1 MSLANKYRPK
11 TFDTVIA
18 QGHVTDILKAQIQSE
33 KDNHSNYILFW
44 PRGTGKTTIARILA
58 KAINCLSPNDG
69 NPCGECA
76 NCRVIDEWKSLD
88 YVEIDAAS
96 HTWVDNI
103 REEIIDKIPY
113 PPTQLKKKIYVID
126 EVHMLSKWAF
136 NALLKTI
143 EEPRSNVCFILAT
156 TEINKVPD
164 TIISRCQVF
173 NFRKVPEFQMVAHLQ
188 NICNQEWLGYQ
199 PNALEIIAKISEWCV
214 RDAVKYLDQVSILW
228 DISEEHITKFLW
240 VASQAMIQDFLWL
253 LKKEDLNQI
262 FLFIDNVYQQWI
274 DLHSFAKQSL
284 MYIDQNLYED
294 IQFLLSISDVFT
306 DILST
311 IRYYPYPAIVYK
323 IAINK
328 YINRDSN
335 PEVKVSTP
343 SIQTNP
349 TYSQEPKVEVSIPK
363 KEPELQKESAPL
375 NENVKSEHKTENVIL
390 LEQLLSKIDRSSL
403 SKTLKEHI
411 VIESI
416 EKDLITLVVINKFA
430 HLLLDKPENLDYL
443 ENLSSEILA
452 RPIKIKLV
460 YESKDQ
466 YFARQLW

>member
-44 PRGTGKTTIARILA
+44 PRWTGKTTIARILA
-58 KAINCLSPNDG
+58 KAINCLNLSDW
-69 NPCGECA
+69 NPCNECA
-76 NCRVIDEWKSLD
+76 NCRVIDDGKTLD

-173 NFRKVPEFQMVAHLQ
+173 NFRKVPEIQMVGHLQ
-188 NICNQEWLGYQ
+188 NICNQEGLTYQ

-214 RDAVKYLDQVSILW
+214 RDAVKYIDQVSILW
-228 DISEEHITKFLW
+228 DISEDHITKFLW

-253 LKKEDLNQI
+253 LKEQDLNQT
-262 FLFIDNVYQQWI
+262 FSFIDNMYQQWV
-274 DLHSFAKQSL
+274 DLHNFAKQSL
-284 MYIDQNLYED
+284 MYIDQNLSED
-294 IQFLLSISDVFT
+294 MQFLLWVSDVFT
-306 DILST
+306 DILWT

-328 YINRDSN
+328 YTNPESISQVKQVQQPHSNSTPTVAPKQESEAIKETTTEASISNSN
-335 PEVKVSTP
+335 P
-343 SIQTNP
+343 
-349 TYSQEPKVEVSIPK
+349 VE
-363 KEPELQKESAPL
+363 
-375 NENVKSEHKTENVIL
+375 KSENEKIL
-390 LEQLLSKIDRSSL
+390 DQVLAKIDKPSL
-403 SKTLKEHI
+403 SRSLREHI
-411 VIESI
+411 VIDSI
-416 EKDLITLVVINKFA
+416 EGDLVSLVAINKMT
-430 HLLLDKPENLDYL
+430 HILLDKAENIDYL
-443 ENLSSEILA
+443 EKIFSEVLWKNL
-452 RPIKIKLV
+452 KVKLT
-460 YESKDQ
+460 YESKEQ
-466 YFARQLW
+466 YFARQLG

>member
-58 KAINCLSPNDG
+58 KAINCLNLSNW
-69 NPCGECA
+69 NPCNECA
-76 NCRVIDEWKSLD
+76 NCKVIDEWKTLD

-173 NFRKVPEFQMVAHLQ
+173 NFRKVPEIQMVGHLQ
-188 NICNQEWLGYQ
+188 NICNQEWLTYQ

-214 RDAVKYLDQVSILW
+214 RDAVKYIDQVSILW
-228 DISEEHITKFLW
+228 DISEDHITKFLW

-253 LKKEDLNQI
+253 LKKEDLNQT
-262 FLFIDNVYQQWI
+262 FSFIDNMYQQWV
-274 DLHSFAKQSL
+274 DLHNFAKQSL
-284 MYIDQNLYED
+284 MYIDQNLSED
-294 IQFLLSISDVFT
+294 MQFLLSVSDVFT
-306 DILST
+306 DILGT

-328 YINRDSN
+328 YTN
-335 PEVKVSTP
+335 PESTSQAKPVSQVQ
-343 SIQTNP
+343 SNQVNP
-349 TYSQEPKVEVSIPK
+349 TPVQSSPKQEVTTTKQEESIPSVPV
-363 KEPELQKESAPL
+363 ER
-375 NENVKSEHKTENVIL
+375 TENEKL
-390 LEQLLSKIDRSSL
+390 LDQVLSKIDKPSL
-403 SKTLKEHI
+403 SRSLSEHI
-411 VIESI
+411 VVDWVE
-416 EKDLITLVVINKFA
+416 DGLVSLVAINKMT
-430 HLLLDKPENLDYL
+430 HILLDKSENRDYL
-443 ENLSSEILA
+443 EKIFSEVLWKN
-452 RPIKIKLV
+452 IKIKMT
-460 YESKDQ
+460 YESKEQ
-466 YFARQLW
+466 YFARQLG

>member
-11 TFDTVIA
+11 IFDTVIA

-44 PRGTGKTTIARILA
+44 PRWTGKTTIARILA
-58 KAINCLSPNDG
+58 KAINCLNLSDW
-69 NPCGECA
+69 NPCNECA
-76 NCRVIDEWKSLD
+76 NCRVIDEWKTLD

-143 EEPRSNVCFILAT
+143 EEPKSNVCFILAT

-173 NFRKVPEFQMVAHLQ
+173 NFRKVPEIQMVGHLQ
-188 NICNQEWLGYQ
+188 NICNQENLTYQ
-199 PNALEIIAKISEWCV
+199 ANALEIIAKISEWCV
-214 RDAVKYLDQVSILW
+214 RDAVKYIDQVSILW
-228 DISEEHITKFLW
+228 DISEDHITKFLW

-253 LKKEDLNQI
+253 LKKQDLNQT
-262 FLFIDNVYQQWI
+262 FSFIDNMYQQWV
-274 DLHSFAKQSL
+274 DLHNFAKQSL
-284 MYIDQNLYED
+284 MYIDQNLSED
-294 IQFLLSISDVFT
+294 MQFLLSVSDVFT
-306 DILST
+306 DILWT

-328 YINRDSN
+328 YTN
-335 PEVKVSTP
+335 PESTSQAKPVSQVQ
-343 SIQTNP
+343 SNQVNP
-349 TYSQEPKVEVSIPK
+349 TPVQSSPKEEVTTTKQEESIPSVPV
-363 KEPELQKESAPL
+363 ER
-375 NENVKSEHKTENVIL
+375 TENEKL
-390 LEQLLSKIDRSSL
+390 LDQVLSKIDRPSL
-403 SKTLKEHI
+403 SKSLKEHI
-411 VIESI
+411 VVDWVE
-416 EKDLITLVVINKFA
+416 DGLVLLVAINKMT
-430 HLLLDKPENLDYL
+430 HILLDKPENIDYL
-443 ENLSSEILA
+443 EKMFSEVLWKNL
-452 RPIKIKLV
+452 KIKLT
-460 YESKDQ
+460 YESKEQ
-466 YFARQLW
+466 YFARKLG

>member
-58 KAINCLSPNDG
+58 KAINCLNLSDW
-69 NPCGECA
+69 NPCNECA
-76 NCRVIDEWKSLD
+76 NCRVIDDGKTLD

-173 NFRKVPEFQMVAHLQ
+173 NFRKVPEIQMVGHLQ
-188 NICNQEWLGYQ
+188 NICNQENLTYQ
-199 PNALEIIAKISEWCV
+199 ENALEIIAKISEWCV
-214 RDAVKYLDQVSILW
+214 RDAVKYIDQVSILW
-228 DISEEHITKFLW
+228 DISEDHITKFLW

-253 LKKEDLNQI
+253 LKKQDLNQT
-262 FLFIDNVYQQWI
+262 FSFIDNMYQQWV
-274 DLHSFAKQSL
+274 DLHNFAKQSL
-284 MYIDQNLYED
+284 MYIDQNLSED
-294 IQFLLSISDVFT
+294 MQFLLWVSDVFT
-306 DILST
+306 DILWT

-328 YINRDSN
+328 YTNPESIPQTKQVQQPHNPTPTVAPKQEPEVIKETPTEAPTSNSN
-335 PEVKVSTP
+335 P
-343 SIQTNP
+343 
-349 TYSQEPKVEVSIPK
+349 VE
-363 KEPELQKESAPL
+363 
-375 NENVKSEHKTENVIL
+375 KSENEKIL
-390 LEQLLSKIDRSSL
+390 DQVLAKIDKPSL
-403 SKTLKEHI
+403 SRSLREHI
-411 VIESI
+411 VIDSI
-416 EKDLITLVVINKFA
+416 EGDLVSLVAINKMT
-430 HLLLDKPENLDYL
+430 HILLDKAENIDYL
-443 ENLSSEILA
+443 EKLFSEVLWKNL
-452 RPIKIKLV
+452 KVKLT
-460 YESKDQ
+460 YESKEQ
-466 YFARQLW
+466 YFARQLG